1 MEQTKKPT
9 FSSFLKSHNAKGN
22 KELPITHTRIGDKD
36 LNIFAGSYSIPDEK
50 LPLFHELYYDWVFVK
65 GGDEYLTEVQ
75 IKPDNYKMV
84 VDLDFR
90 YSYDVETRQH
100 NTEHISEFVYAYLEE
115 FKKYFV
121 FDANT
126 SLNVWV
132 FHKPNVNRL
141 EDKTLTKDGIHLVFD
156 LAVPYPIQERIRETL
171 ITTFEN
177 NDNVNLPLTNSWDS
191 VFDKGLSAGT
201 CNWMLFGSQKP
212 ANQAYEITQH
222 FKFTYDENDG
232 EWMSIVS
239 CKDKQLNP
247 VDFETFNAISARTQ
261 GQTFQLK
268 NPNDALPKQSKKSKT
283 FKPISPS
290 PTSVA
295 NLDNIEQVQKPKT
308 VHQKLAEIKNETD
321 CDKREKLLFFMENG
335 FAKCSKSHDDIVKIG
350 YALAKEF
357 DEEGRALFLIF
368 AEQHTSHDW
377 DDVKA
382 EYDKKYDGFL
392 TKNNGNCSM
401 GTIYWIFKKFDPK
414 LYTKIS
420 KEFNFNHYKVDMIYN
435 ISFTGAVADYFKNL
449 YGDFICSSNGIVYIY
464 NGIRWKSCDDK
475 NSELVRFIDK
485 VFYKDLIEYGDNRMR
500 ATLQLLQEAETQE
513 ETDLINA
520 KIKDISKYLGNVT
533 FNMRNSGCR
542 KGYMADIIDF
552 STNHEL
558 KFDANKFLFAFE
570 NKIYDLENK
579 CFVEPDPSQY
589 ISKSCG
595 YNYDDKYDTKY
606 KIYLQNVIN
615 SVFPNKAIGDYYLT
629 YLATGLSGIHMEEF
643 MIATGVGG
651 NGKSM
656 INGLMMDT
664 VGEYGYE
671 IPSIALTKEIKDG
684 PNPEL
689 ARLDNIRFAL
699 TSEPDAKKKFCCA
712 TIKPITGND
721 GLAVRLLQSNKV
733 GIDLRCSIL
742 CEANDVPDFDEVNQA
757 VNRRV
762 KAAVFETIAIDKSDY
777 DKLDEDDKKCG
788 KYTIKN
794 PYYKTT
800 EFKESHR
807 QAFFMIL
814 CDYFEIFKNNEYALT
829 EMPSK
834 CKAKV
839 VSLLA
844 ASDGIY
850 SWFEE
855 LYEPV
860 SKDQYLTSVP
870 IPVSEIY
877 DKFSSST
884 YFMRLPKTEQRK
896 LNRKNF
902 IEKITTNIFLQKFLK
917 LRKTSWWNVKEGKPT
932 QLSTDNLVGWILKP
946 LDTDENDKVE
956 EEK

>member
-9 FSSFLKSHNAKGN
+9 FSKFMKSHQIPKGN
-22 KELPITHTRIGDKD
+22 PDKLVPTHTRIGDKN
-36 LNIFAGSYSIPDEK
+36 LNIFAGSYSIPSEE
-50 LPLFHELYYDWVFVK
+50 LQLFHELYYDWIFVK
-65 GGDEYLTEVQ
+65 GGCEYLTEVQ
-75 IKPDNYKMV
+75 IKPNNKKMV

-90 YSYDVETRQH
+90 YNYDVETRQH
-100 NTEHISEFVYAYLEE
+100 NAEHIMEFLFAYCDE
-115 FKKYFV
+115 FKKYLKFTKDV
-121 FDANT
+121 KFNI
-126 SLNVWV
+126 WV
-132 FHKPNVNRL
+132 CHKPNVNRL
-141 EDKTLTKDGIHLVFD
+141 EDKSLTKDGIHFVFD
-156 LAVPYPIQERIRETL
+156 LAVPYPIQLKIRNSL
-171 ITTFEN
+171 IKRFQSEAS
-177 NDNVNLPLTNSWDS
+177 DVELPLTNSWDS

-212 ANQAYEITQH
+212 ANEAYEITQH
-222 FKFTYDENDG
+222 FKIGYDESDENFTFLEHPD
-232 EWMSIVS
+232 SN
-239 CKDKQLNP
+239 L
-247 VDFETFNAISARTQ
+247 DFETFQALSVHTQ
-261 GQTFQLK
+261 GIELELI
-268 NPNDALPKQSKKSKT
+268 NPDDALDEIKMKS

-290 PTSVA
+290 PTSVTQ
-295 NLDNIEQVQKPKT
+295 LDNMEQPQQSKT
-308 VHQKLAEIKNETD
+308 VYQKLAEIKNETD
-321 CDKREKLLFFMENG
+321 CDKREKLSFFMLNG
-335 FAKCSKSHDDIVKIG
+335 FDKCSKSHDDIVKIG

-357 DEEGRALFLIF
+357 DEEGRELFLIF
-368 AEQHTSHDW
+368 AEQHTSQDW
-377 DDVKA
+377 DKA
-382 EYDKKYDGFL
+382 KNEYDKKYDGFL
-392 TKNNGNCSM
+392 KKNNGNCSI

-414 LYTKIS
+414 LYTKVS
-420 KEFNFNHYKVDMIYN
+420 KDFNFNHYKVDMIYN
-435 ISFTGAVADYFKNL
+435 FIFTGATADYFKNL
-449 YGDFICSSNGIVYIY
+449 YGDFICSCDGIVYIY
-464 NGIRWKSCDDK
+464 NGIRWKKCDDN
-475 NSELVRFIDK
+475 NSELVRFMDK
-485 VFYKDLIEYGDNRMR
+485 VFYKDLIEYGNNRM
-500 ATLQLLQEAETQE
+500 TLTTKLLLDAETQE
-513 ETDLINA
+513 ETNLINT
-520 KIKDISKYLGNVT
+520 KIKDIQKYLSDVAW
-533 FNMRNSGCR
+533 NMRNSKFR
-542 KGYMADIIDF
+542 KGYIADIIDF

-558 KFDANKFLFAFE
+558 KFDSNKFLFAFD
-570 NKIYDLENK
+570 NKIFDLENK
-579 CFVEPDPSQY
+579 CFTEPDPSQY

-595 YNYDDKYDTKY
+595 FNYEDNYDIKY
-606 KIYLQNVIN
+606 KTDLEFVIN
-615 SVFPNKAIGDYYLT
+615 SVFPNTEVKDYYLT

-671 IPSIALTKEIKDG
+671 IPSIVLTKEIKDG

-689 ARLDNIRFAL
+689 AKLDNVRFAL

-721 GLAVRLLQSNKV
+721 GLPVRLLQSNRV
-733 GIDLRCSIL
+733 GIDLRCSTV

-762 KAAVFETIAIDKSDY
+762 KAAVFETIAIDKCDY
-777 DKLDEDDKKCG
+777 EKLDADDKKCG

-814 CDYFEIFKNNEYALT
+814 CEYFEIFKNNRYDLT
-829 EMPSK
+829 EMPTK

-855 LYEPV
+855 IYESV
-860 SKDQYLTSVP
+860 SKETYLTCVP
-870 IPVSEIY
+870 IPVSAVY

-902 IEKITTNIFLQKFLK
+902 VEKITTNIFLQKSLK
-917 LRKTSWWNVKEGKPT
+917 LRKTYWNKVRVDVD
-932 QLSTDNLVGWILKP
+932 SLVGWSLKV
-946 LDTDENDKVE
+946 DDNVDKVE
-956 EEK
+956 EEC